1 MTIKKELLSY
11 LEENR
16 GNYVSGRM
24 MAQKLNCSRAGIW
37 KAVNVLKDEGYQ
49 IKATN
54 KLGYLLE
61 DQDDKISAKLI
72 KSKLKEEIADL
83 LVFPEVGSTNDVAR
97 EMAQNKAPSKTIII
111 AEYQTAGRGRLGR
124 TFSSPKSSGLY
135 MSIILRPE
143 NPVEQAM
150 LLTSL
155 TGVAVCR
162 AIERVSQIECKIK
175 WVNDVFCN
183 GKKLCGISNE
193 ASMNFEYNT
202 LEYVIIGIGIN
213 TLGKFVNELKDIATT
228 ISECAGASCNRND
241 LAAAVINELFAL
253 LPQLEGAEFIDE
265 YRKRSCII
273 GKHISVISP
282 NSTRQAE
289 ALDITDRG
297 FLVVKY
303 NDGTIAELN
312 SGEISIR
319 PA

>member
-1 MTIKKELLSY
+1 MTIKKELLAY

-16 GNYVSGRM
+16 GNYVSGRT

-37 KAVNVLKDEGYQ
+37 KAVNALKDEGYQ

-111 AEYQTAGRGRLGR
+111 AEHQTAGRGRLGR
-124 TFSSPKSSGLY
+124 TFFSPKSSGLY

-143 NPVEQAM
+143 NTVEQAM

-162 AIERVSQIECKIK
+162 AIESVSQIECKIK

-202 LEYVIIGIGIN
+202 LEYVVIGIGIN
-213 TLGKFVNELKDIATT
+213 TLGKFENELKDIATT
-228 ISECAGASCNRND
+228 ISECGGTSCNRND
-241 LAAAVINELFAL
+241 LAAAVINELFTL

-273 GKHISVISP
+273 GKRISVISP
-282 NSTRQAE
+282 NSTKQAE
-289 ALDITDRG
+289 ALDITRRG

-303 NDGTIAELN
+303 DDGTIAELN

-319 PA
+319 TA